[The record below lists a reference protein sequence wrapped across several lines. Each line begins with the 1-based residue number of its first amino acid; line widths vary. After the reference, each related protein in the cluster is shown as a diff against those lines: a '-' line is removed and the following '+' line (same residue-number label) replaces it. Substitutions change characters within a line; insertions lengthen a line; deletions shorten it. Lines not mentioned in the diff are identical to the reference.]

1 MTEQSKRMTESQI
14 EYNLSAYVDRIEKD
28 IELGNF
34 RTTKTEDFFLRVFS
48 VAYNLTNLENLAY
61 DKINTIAIDLIDR
74 EKKLGIQ
81 VTAQKSNEKNKID
94 KTITDTVAE
103 WKDKGIRTLWIFFIS
118 ETDYIKKNIDTTNLY
133 LEKDGLKVYVKT
145 VRRVIG
151 DINKRPIEDR
161 IRIDE
166 LLKQETSTEY
176 SGLSRLTL
184 FKNLN
189 KGDKIVNDR
198 FFNLSE
204 TIYYSKNEL
213 STISFLANNFDNGKL
228 KEYCILGNPCSGK
241 TTFAYS
247 IIQKISKRKIFYLNL
262 SNPSIS
268 ASQVIEEIIQISH
281 NYSFLVIDNIHD
293 NIDLYQIIRE
303 RVSKFKWINTLYLSR
318 YYKTFDE
325 FDIENI
331 YRLIEGMNYFR
342 IDTNENFEEKV
353 SGIIWKKTKFLNDN
367 GSELEWR
374 KGNFEKILQN
384 ISRNLLKLNI
394 ALRMWELKNSQA
406 NPITFDEID
415 SNKIL
420 EQFFTEHQLSKIKS
434 DALYTYCLLFKND
447 IPFIPLK
454 GAYKENSLLRE
465 KGIVLQYFQSDFCF
479 FPHKEYAQLIF
490 DAFNYVENGISSAKK
505 LSLILNY
512 IDCFD
517 TTENKIG
524 LRFIV
529 SKLHY
534 SVDKEI
540 LGELFNDE
548 KSAFL
553 LQKEIEDSKTT
564 IPQVL
569 TLLNILFINSEIV
582 SNERLKS
589 FYKIFLNYFNK
600 NNLSLFLEDHY
611 LAYTRMLQISNLL
624 NIEFKDEF
632 VSIVLK
638 SNEKANTNSIVE
650 LTLRVSKKSRESQ
663 TILRILNSF
672 TFPEWLKM
680 IVDLPRLPNITN
692 SLSELN
698 TSSEAKRLLTG
709 LFRNIDWKKQY
720 ENAKSL
726 KIDQF
731 VKSLR
736 EINRIDNSIGTN
748 ISRLF
753 FKSALDDSLFT
764 IKLESANLSEYSKA
778 LSDLSK
784 INSDFVKQKLAD
796 DLKSNIV
803 FKKFSDEPSI
813 SNFTA
818 RALELR
824 KLFDDYEGYLSV
836 LNKIVLSESFIK
848 RIQSETNLNYLLI
861 FTEFAEKYLNFE
873 ESILEQETTKA
884 ITNVIAKL
892 PNKLEA
898 LSNPKFLNVEN
909 LNSDFID
916 SLSTRE
922 IENYFDTNKITYAED
937 LFRVLSSID
946 KEKTIEKFKKL
957 NNAVLIRSL
966 LNPEL
971 NFSQAIEN
979 INKLKNKVYKD
990 ETLNSNKKIAE
1001 ILNDYLLKYTKDNRR
1016 YSRVSVSDFFK
1027 GYYFGLCI
1035 DPLIIEK
1042 NCKSDFEQK
1051 LKSNNHKN
1059 FEIASLFQ
1067 FVRRLSEITKNQH
1080 DNELAEFLK
1089 SNTDNFIDVIKNEE
1103 ITKTLSGLCELALT
1117 NFDGYADELLFKSR
1131 KWIIMKA
1138 YQRNKQEIYRVK
1150 ILPDIEK
1157 IAKDKGKVVL
1167 KELKK

>member
-1 MTEQSKRMTESQI
+1 MTESQI
-14 EYNLSAYVDRIEKD
+14 EHNLSSYVDRIEKE

-34 RTTKTEDFFLRVFS
+34 RTTKTEDFFLRVLS
-48 VAYNLTNLENLAY
+48 ATYNLTNLENLAY

-74 EKKLGIQ
+74 ERNLGIQ
-81 VTAQKSNEKNKID
+81 VTAQKSNEKTKID
-94 KTITDTVAE
+94 DTITDTISV
-103 WKDKGIRTLWIFFIS
+103 WKDKGINTLWILFIS
-118 ETDYIKKNIDTTNLY
+118 ETAYIKKNIDTTQLY
-133 LEKDGLKVYVKT
+133 LEKDGLKVYIKT
-145 VRRVIG
+145 VRRLIG
-151 DINKRPIEDR
+151 DINKRPIEER
-161 IRIDE
+161 IKIDE

-176 SGLSRLTL
+176 GGLSRLTN
-184 FKNLN
+184 FKILN
-189 KGDKIVNDR
+189 KGEKIVNDL
-198 FFNLSE
+198 FFNLEE
-204 TIYYSKNEL
+204 TIYYSKKEL
-213 STISFLANNFDNGKL
+213 ATINFLADSFSNGKL

-247 IIQKISKRKIFYLNL
+247 IIQKIHKRKIFYLNL
-262 SNPSIS
+262 SNPSII
-268 ASQVIEEIIQISH
+268 ASQVIEELIQISH
-281 NYSFLVIDNIHD
+281 NYSFVVIDNIHD
-293 NIDLYQIIRE
+293 NIKLYLIIRE
-303 RVSKFKWINTLYLSR
+303 RILKSKWINSLYLTR

-325 FDIENI
+325 FNIENI
-331 YRLIEGMNYFR
+331 YRLIEEMNYFR

-353 SGIIWKKTKFLNDN
+353 SGIIWKKTKFLKDK
-367 GSELEWR
+367 GSQLEWL
-374 KGNFEKILQN
+374 KGDFEKILKN
-384 ISRNLLKLNI
+384 TNRNLLKLNI

-406 NPITFDEID
+406 NSITFDEID

-420 EQFFTEHQLSKIKS
+420 EQFFAEHNLSEIKS

-447 IPFIPLK
+447 IPFIPSK

-465 KGIVLQYFQSDFCF
+465 KGIILQYFQSDFCF

-490 DAFNYVENGISSAKK
+490 DAFNYIENGISSAKK
-505 LSLILNY
+505 ISLIQNY
-512 IDCFD
+512 IHNFD

-524 LRFIV
+524 FRFIL

-534 SVDKEI
+534 SEDKEI
-540 LGELFNDE
+540 LGELLNDE
-548 KSAFL
+548 ITSSILK
-553 LQKEIEDSKTT
+553 KEIGDSDTT
-564 IPQVL
+564 ISQVIAS
-569 TLLNILFINSEIV
+569 LNIIFIHSEKIAK
-582 SNERLKS
+582 ERLEE
-589 FYKIFLNYFNK
+589 FYKTFLTFFNK
-600 NNLSLFLEDHY
+600 NKLSLFLEDHY
-611 LAYTRMLQISNLL
+611 LAYTRLLQICNQL
-624 NIEFKDEF
+624 NKELKDEF
-632 VSIVLK
+632 VTVVLK
-638 SNEKANTNSIVE
+638 ENEKANTNSIVE
-650 LTLRVSKKSRESQ
+650 LTLRVSRKNRESQ

-672 TFPEWLKM
+672 TFPKWLQM

-698 TSSEAKRLLTG
+698 TSSEAKKLLTG
-709 LFRNIDWKKQY
+709 LFRNIDWKKEY
-720 ENAKSL
+720 ENAKVL

-753 FKSALDDSLFT
+753 FKSALNDSLFT

-784 INSDFVKQKLAD
+784 INSDYAKHKLAD

-824 KLFDDYEGYLSV
+824 KLFEDSKAYFSV
-836 LNKIVLSESFIK
+836 LNKIVLSESFIR
-848 RIQSETNLNYLLI
+848 RIQTETNLNYLLI

-873 ESILEQETTKA
+873 KSILKQETSIA

-909 LNSDFID
+909 LDSDFID

-922 IENYFDTNKITYAED
+922 IENYFESNKITYAED
-937 LFRVLSSID
+937 LFRVLSTID

-957 NNAVLIRSL
+957 NNAVLVRAL

-990 ETLNSNKKIAE
+990 EKLNSNKKIAE
-1001 ILNDYLLKYTKDNRR
+1001 ILNDYLLKYTNDNRR
-1016 YSRVSVSDFFK
+1016 YSRISVSDYFK

-1035 DPLIIEK
+1035 DQLTIEK
-1042 NCKSDFEQK
+1042 NCKSDFENK
-1051 LKSNNHKN
+1051 LKSNEHKN

-1067 FVRRLSEITKNQH
+1067 FVRRLSEITNNQH
-1080 DNELAEFLK
+1080 DKELAEFLK
-1089 SNTDNFIDVIKNEE
+1089 SNTDNFIEVIKNEE

-1117 NFDGYADELLFKSR
+1117 NFDDYADELLFKSR
-1131 KWIIMKA
+1131 KWIIKKA
-1138 YQRNKQEIYRVK
+1138 EQRNRQEIYRVK

-1167 KELKK
+1167 KELRK

>member
-1 MTEQSKRMTESQI
+1 MKMEIKI
-14 EYNLSAYVDRIEKD
+14 EHHLDKKIREIEID
-28 IELGNF
+28 IKNDNF
-34 RTTKTEDFFLRVFS
+34 QTRKTEDFFLRLLNKVYPEYHFK
-48 VAYNLTNLENLAY
+48 NLGY
-61 DKINTIAIDLIDR
+61 DKTNTAAIDLID
-74 EKKLGIQ
+74 EKQKELGIQ
-81 VTAQKSNEKNKID
+81 VTAQKSDEIGKIDNTLEKALKYWKNKGV
-94 KTITDTVAE
+94 KTI
-103 WKDKGIRTLWIFFIS
+103 WILFIS
-118 ETDYIKKNIDTTNLY
+118 ETNKIKDLDTINEYCQKDGISIYIK
-133 LEKDGLKVYVKT
+133 T
-145 VRRVIG
+145 VSRIIG
-151 DINKRPIEDR
+151 DIYEKPQAEVIEM
-161 IRIDE
+161 DE
-166 LLKQETSTEY
+166 FLKQETSDEY
-176 SGLSRLTL
+176 NGLSRLTT
-184 FKNLN
+184 FKFLS
-189 KGDKIVNDR
+189 KGEKIVNDR
-198 FFNLSE
+198 FFNLEE
-204 TIYYSKNEL
+204 TIYYSKKEL
-213 STISFLANNFDNGKL
+213 STINALADGFSNGKL
-228 KEYCILGNPCSGK
+228 KEYCIIGNPCSGK

-247 IIQKISKRKIFYLNL
+247 IIQKIQKRKIFYLNL
-262 SNPSIS
+262 SNPSITPN
-268 ASQVIEEIIQISH
+268 QVIEELIQISH
-281 NYSFLVIDNIHD
+281 NYSFVVIDNIHD
-293 NIDLYQIIRE
+293 NIELYQIIRE
-303 RVSKFKWINTLYLSR
+303 RISKSKWINSLYLSR

-325 FDIENI
+325 FNIENI

-353 SGIIWKKTKFLNDN
+353 SGIIWKKTKYLKDK
-367 GSELEWR
+367 GSSLEWR
-374 KGNFEKILQN
+374 KGDFEKILKN
-384 ISRNLLKLNI
+384 TNRNLLKLNI
-394 ALRMWELKNSQA
+394 ALRLWELKNSQP
-406 NPITFDEID
+406 NPINFDEID

-420 EQFFTEHQLSKIKS
+420 EQFFNEHNLSEIKS
-434 DALYTYCLLFKND
+434 DSLYTYCLLFKND
-447 IPFIPLK
+447 IPFIPSK
-454 GAYKENSLLRE
+454 GAYKENLLLRE
-465 KGIVLQYFQSDFCF
+465 KGIILQYFQSDFCF

-490 DAFNYVENGISSAKK
+490 DAFNYIENGISTTKK
-505 LSLILNY
+505 ISLIQIY
-512 IDCFD
+512 IHNFD
-517 TTENKIG
+517 ITENKIG

-540 LGELFNDE
+540 LGKLFNDE
-548 KSAFL
+548 KTALL
-553 LQKEIEDSKTT
+553 LQKEIEDSETT
-564 IPQVL
+564 ISQVI
-569 TLLNILFINSEIV
+569 TLLNILFVNSEII
-582 SNERLKS
+582 SKERLKS
-589 FYKIFLNYFNK
+589 FYKVFLNYFNK
-600 NNLSLFLEDHY
+600 NKLSLFLEDHY
-611 LAYTRMLQISNLL
+611 LAYTRMLQICNQL

-720 ENAKSL
+720 EIAKSL

-784 INSDFVKQKLAD
+784 INADFVKQKLAD

-824 KLFDDYEGYLSV
+824 KLFDDSKGYFSV
-836 LNKIVLSESFIK
+836 LNIIVLSESFIK

-873 ESILEQETTKA
+873 ESILEQETSKA

-922 IENYFDTNKITYAED
+922 IENYFDANKITYAED

-957 NNAVLIRSL
+957 NNAVLIRAL

-1001 ILNDYLLKYTKDNRR
+1001 ILNDYLLKYAKDNRR

-1035 DPLIIEK
+1035 DPMTIEK

-1103 ITKTLSGLCELALT
+1103 ITKTLSGLYELALT
-1117 NFDGYADELLFKSR
+1117 NFDDFADELLFKSR
-1131 KWIIMKA
+1131 KWIVKKA
-1138 YQRNKQEIYRVK
+1138 EQRNRQEIYRVK

-1167 KELKK
+1167 KELKR